1 MPVAALDTV
10 KTYRKN
16 HALKNASICKRWMP
30 DMQEA
35 TPFSLTEHR
44 RFLRLVG
51 GAAQ

>member
-16 HALKNASICKRWMP
+16 HALKNASICKRWN
-30 DMQEA
+30 MQEA